1 MDLSNTTEFALQR
14 YNGVV
19 DFVKANLSAAGEPFP
34 SRQGKFAMSPID
46 ADLLDQTKVCEPR
59 DWLKVQSGIRK
70 LITENEKLPKTSRN
84 PTTTR
89 LLTQIIPLPRTLAN
103 LVVRFEGAV
112 HPSVPDVNII
122 WGMTDL
128 IIKASRWLIVCGI

>member
-1 MDLSNTTEFALQR
+1 M
-14 YNGVV
+14 
-19 DFVKANLSAAGEPFP
+19 
-34 SRQGKFAMSPID
+34 SRND
-46 ADLLDQTKVCEPR
+46 ADLLDRAKVCEPR
-59 DWLKVQSGIRK
+59 DWLKVQTGIRK
-70 LITENEKLPKTSRN
+70 LITENERF

-89 LLTQIIPLPRTLAN
+89 LLTNLIPLPRSLAN

-128 IIKASRWLIVCGI
+128 IIKASQS

>member
-1 MDLSNTTEFALQR
+1 
-14 YNGVV
+14 
-19 DFVKANLSAAGEPFP
+19 
-34 SRQGKFAMSPID
+34 MSPIN
-46 ADLLDQTKVCEPR
+46 AVLLDQTKVCQPR
-59 DWLKVQSGIRK
+59 DWLKVQSGIRE
-70 LITENEKLPKTSRN
+70 LITGNERF

-128 IIKASRWLIVCGI
+128 IIKASKWLIVCGIRHR

>member
-1 MDLSNTTEFALQR
+1 M
-14 YNGVV
+14 
-19 DFVKANLSAAGEPFP
+19 P
-34 SRQGKFAMSPID
+34 PID

-70 LITENEKLPKTSRN
+70 FIMENERL

-89 LLTQIIPLPRTLAN
+89 LLNQIIPLPRTLAN

-122 WGMTDL
+122 WGITDL
-128 IIKASRWLIVCGI
+128 VINASKWLIVCGI